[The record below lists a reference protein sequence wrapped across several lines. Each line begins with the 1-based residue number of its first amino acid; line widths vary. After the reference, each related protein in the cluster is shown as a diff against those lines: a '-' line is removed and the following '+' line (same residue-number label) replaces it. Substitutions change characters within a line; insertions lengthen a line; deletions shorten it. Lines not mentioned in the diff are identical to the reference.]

1 MKKFNELV
9 KYWTAIAGTKEM
21 AQWCVSMGLDLYL
34 QNKVVH
40 KLMAIQDEEARRKG

>member
-9 KYWTAIAGTKEM
+9 KYWTAIAGTKKM

-34 QNKVVH
+34 HDKRFNKQ
-40 KLMAIQDEEARRKG
+40 MAIQDEEARRKG